1 MSQLQEEAHNA
12 SVLDVTAMMPTSN
25 REIYLTNIE
34 KFNHLLNC
42 LTGQALETVQA
53 FPISN
58 ENYPKAL
65 DRLKSRYD
73 NNSLIFAENIATLFD
88 LPAVS
93 GQSSQQLRSLVNNAS
108 ALYGSLCSLG
118 TEKQICEALLISLI
132 MQKTDAITRRK
143 WNESRNFD
151 TLPSWE
157 DCSKLLDRH
166 CQFLESLDSGNGNQS
181 SSQRKPNNLNSKSNR
196 RSKQYAF
203 VASTSSNSC
212 SFCSS
217 NEHLIQNCHRFK
229 ALEVVQRF
237 EKVKSLKLCINCLS
251 PRHHVV
257 NCTSTFK
264 CKVCAKPHHT
274 LLHHSQLPT
283 NIKSAGSSRRTEHA
297 AMPNDNVASHSHL
310 NMSSAEQIILAT
322 ALVLVKDSS
331 GSYQVGRALLDSC
344 SQVNFITEEFSKK
357 LSLAKHKHRLHVSSI
372 GSSLTNIK
380 YQTLTSIKSRHSNF
394 ELALNFGITNHIAYQ
409 PSSEIDISSWKVPP
423 NTPLADEQFFKSKR
437 VDLLLG
443 AERWIVSGKYKGQPF
458 ASPAAKCL
466 LSVEDTV
473 SDQLEMMWK
482 IEEVQSASKSWSPA
496 HVACESLYRET
507 VHQNAMGRIVVRL
520 PFKDSPDCLGLTHN
534 IALRRFYSVERRLSS
549 NRALKQDY
557 QEFMKQYRELGHMT
571 RVETPKTNEPHYY
584 IPHHCVLKPSSTST
598 KLRVVFDA
606 SCSTTS
612 QRSLNDI
619 LLVGPTIQPELYL
632 LLLQFRLHRYA
643 LTADIVKMYRQVLID
658 EPDRKFQYIFWRD
671 TESDPVST
679 YELNTVTYGT
689 ASAPFLATRSLQYLA
704 DKFETQ
710 YPIGAALIKSSFFV
724 DDFLGGADSIDQLTN
739 IRHQLTAILQKGCFD
754 LDKWH
759 SNHHDFISDTTT
771 KSLNL
776 DTDTVTSALGIKWHQ
791 MQDVF
796 LFSFNAQ
803 PGHIVTK
810 RTILSLASSLF
821 DPLGL
826 LAPIILVA
834 KIMMQELWLLRVDW
848 DESVP
853 QNLHSAWK
861 TFIQDLTTL
870 SSVKVPRYCLSINYQ
885 QVDVHG
891 FCDASIRAYGC
902 CIFLRSQNTS
912 GKVTVRLFTA
922 KSRVAPIKR
931 KSLPKLELCGALLLA
946 KLYQKVQPIF
956 AQFKG
961 DTFFWTDSQIVLHWL
976 KQHSSTLSAFVGN
989 RVAEIQDITAN
1000 GQWRHVPTQSNPADV
1015 VSRGCNIRQLSES
1028 CWFTGPE
1035 FLLLA
1040 DKYWPHLKCHN
1051 LDMEEVNKETRKVV
1065 FVNTNEDNYVLQ
1077 VLSRYSSY
1085 TKMLRVIAQ
1094 VQRFYHVTKNKLK
1107 NGECT
1112 LQPIQLQKTL
1122 HCIIWVIQ
1130 QQFFEIDIQRL
1141 QRGNPAEGTLKHLNP
1156 FLDNVFGYQL
1166 LKVGGRLELSD
1177 ISVGQRHPILL
1188 PKGCY
1193 FVELY
1198 VRHIHL
1204 CNYHAGAQALIALT
1218 RLNFWII
1225 NIREIA
1231 RRVVHSCIHCVRYK
1245 PKLLN
1250 QMMGNLPIERLTP
1263 SRPFARTAV
1272 DFCGPILTYLRIRGR
1287 VPYKTYIAVFVCLS
1301 TKAAHLEAVSD
1312 LSTEAF
1318 IAALKRL
1325 IGRRGLPSDIYC
1337 DNATNFVGANNK
1349 LAELKRMFFE
1359 KSNQVMLQTFC
1370 SNQFINFNFIPPRAP
1385 HFGGLWE
1392 AAVKSAKG
1400 HLYRTLSNTRFTF
1413 EELGTALIE
1422 IEAILNSRPI
1432 TPHSCDPSD
1441 YEALTPAHFLIGG
1454 PLKTLSE
1461 PSPQYEATSLIDK
1474 WSRITAVKHHF
1485 WRRWSRDYLNEL
1497 QIRTKW
1503 TEEQSNI
1510 TEGALVLI
1518 HEDNMPPQRWLMG
1531 RIVHFIR
1538 GPDNLVRVVDVQTP
1552 KGIIRRPIHKL
1563 ALLPIENPFK
1573 GGGMDPWGFLKD
1585 NYTSGGDSG
1594 PELGPINMENLN
1606 LNKKQTKL
1614 SATGRPVATP
1624 SRRLQTSSG
1633 TSNSTSNELK
1643 ISSQIPSGSRN
1654 TASTSRYVASS
1665 VTAKSSDKSE
1675 TKSTRRIP
1683 PSKKAHNDRRMATRI
1698 LQRVGEIP
1706 ADKISQQQAS
1716 SLEWA
1721 KSILAKSSNKEASK
1735 PDQVSKR
1742 QRSQEEEPPLTK
1754 KPRGYNVL
1762 VRPYSE
1768 VAKDNLII
1776 GVLDRSAEEGRIPKD
1791 KWKWVS
1797 AALADIFLQV
1807 LEENPGPAPSCEDA
1821 GWHQGQVKLVACKD
1835 ARSVALYKAAV
1846 SKVGE
1851 IWPGARLEA
1860 VDKKDIPSR
1869 PRARVWIPTKQ
1880 TDPEQILKIIRI
1892 CNPNLPTGNWKVVK
1906 LEEPVG
1912 PTRQAVLVLNAESL
1926 KPLTEAKYVISYGFE
1941 KLNLKVYRTDATE
1954 EPEKITSAQPL
1965 LEEPAKEPMLRQ
1977 QSCEET
1983 QSEDLPDQMEVDS
1996 LSLVSEDK
2004 SDAGSVTSL
2013 GNLFDE
2019 SGLLDSDDEADKT
2032 VVEVQVPDEGA
2043 SN

>member
-181 SSQRKPNNLNSKSNR
+181 SSQRKPNSLNSKTNR

-380 YQTLTSIKSRHSNF
+380 YQTFTSIKSRHSNF

-571 RVETPKTNEPHYY
+571 RVETPKPNEPHYY

-606 SCSTTS
+606 SCPTTS

-619 LLVGPTIQPELYL
+619 LLVGPTIQSELYL

-643 LTADIVKMYRQVLID
+643 LTADIVKMYRQILID

-961 DTFFWTDSQIVLHWL
+961 ETFFWTDSQIVLHWL

-1077 VLSRYSSY
+1077 
-1085 TKMLRVIAQ
+1085 
-1094 VQRFYHVTKNKLK
+1094 
-1107 NGECT
+1107 
-1112 LQPIQLQKTL
+1112 
-1122 HCIIWVIQ
+1122 
-1130 QQFFEIDIQRL
+1130 
-1141 QRGNPAEGTLKHLNP
+1141 
-1156 FLDNVFGYQL
+1156 
-1166 LKVGGRLELSD
+1166 
-1177 ISVGQRHPILL
+1177 
-1188 PKGCY
+1188 
-1193 FVELY
+1193 
-1198 VRHIHL
+1198 
-1204 CNYHAGAQALIALT
+1204 
-1218 RLNFWII
+1218 
-1225 NIREIA
+1225 
-1231 RRVVHSCIHCVRYK
+1231 
-1245 PKLLN
+1245 
-1250 QMMGNLPIERLTP
+1250 
-1263 SRPFARTAV
+1263 
-1272 DFCGPILTYLRIRGR
+1272 
-1287 VPYKTYIAVFVCLS
+1287 
-1301 TKAAHLEAVSD
+1301 
-1312 LSTEAF
+1312 
-1318 IAALKRL
+1318 
-1325 IGRRGLPSDIYC
+1325 
-1337 DNATNFVGANNK
+1337 
-1349 LAELKRMFFE
+1349 
-1359 KSNQVMLQTFC
+1359 
-1370 SNQFINFNFIPPRAP
+1370 
-1385 HFGGLWE
+1385 
-1392 AAVKSAKG
+1392 
-1400 HLYRTLSNTRFTF
+1400 
-1413 EELGTALIE
+1413 LGTALIE

-1461 PSPQYEATSLIDK
+1461 SSPQYEAASLIDK

-1510 TEGALVLI
+1510 TEGVLVLI

-1531 RIVHFIR
+1531 RIVHCIR

-1552 KGIIRRPIHKL
+1552 KGVIRRPIHKL

-1573 GGGMDPWGFLKD
+1573 GGG
-1585 NYTSGGDSG
+1585 
-1594 PELGPINMENLN
+1594 
-1606 LNKKQTKL
+1606 
-1614 SATGRPVATP
+1614 
-1624 SRRLQTSSG
+1624 
-1633 TSNSTSNELK
+1633 
-1643 ISSQIPSGSRN
+1643 
-1654 TASTSRYVASS
+1654 
-1665 VTAKSSDKSE
+1665 
-1675 TKSTRRIP
+1675 
-1683 PSKKAHNDRRMATRI
+1683 
-1698 LQRVGEIP
+1698 
-1706 ADKISQQQAS
+1706 
-1716 SLEWA
+1716 
-1721 KSILAKSSNKEASK
+1721 
-1735 PDQVSKR
+1735 
-1742 QRSQEEEPPLTK
+1742 
-1754 KPRGYNVL
+1754 
-1762 VRPYSE
+1762 
-1768 VAKDNLII
+1768 
-1776 GVLDRSAEEGRIPKD
+1776 
-1791 KWKWVS
+1791 
-1797 AALADIFLQV
+1797 
-1807 LEENPGPAPSCEDA
+1807 
-1821 GWHQGQVKLVACKD
+1821 
-1835 ARSVALYKAAV
+1835 
-1846 SKVGE
+1846 
-1851 IWPGARLEA
+1851 
-1860 VDKKDIPSR
+1860 
-1869 PRARVWIPTKQ
+1869 
-1880 TDPEQILKIIRI
+1880 
-1892 CNPNLPTGNWKVVK
+1892 
-1906 LEEPVG
+1906 
-1912 PTRQAVLVLNAESL
+1912 
-1926 KPLTEAKYVISYGFE
+1926 
-1941 KLNLKVYRTDATE
+1941 
-1954 EPEKITSAQPL
+1954 
-1965 LEEPAKEPMLRQ
+1965 
-1977 QSCEET
+1977 
-1983 QSEDLPDQMEVDS
+1983 
-1996 LSLVSEDK
+1996 
-2004 SDAGSVTSL
+2004 
-2013 GNLFDE
+2013 
-2019 SGLLDSDDEADKT
+2019 
-2032 VVEVQVPDEGA
+2032 
-2043 SN
+2043 

>member
-65 DRLKSRYD
+65 DRLKSRYS

-643 LTADIVKMYRQVLID
+643 LTADIVKMYRQILID

-961 DTFFWTDSQIVLHWL
+961 ETFFWTDSQIVLHWL

-1112 LQPIQLQKTL
+1112 LQPIQLQKAL

-1141 QRGNPAEGTLKHLNP
+1141 QRGNPAKGTLKHLNP

-1204 CNYHAGAQALIALT
+1204 CNYHAGAKALIALT

-1461 PSPQYEATSLIDK
+1461 PSPQYEAASLIDK

-1510 TEGALVLI
+1510 TEGALVII
-1518 HEDNMPPQRWLMG
+1518 HEDNMPPLRWLMG
-1531 RIVHFIR
+1531 RIVHCIR

-1552 KGIIRRPIHKL
+1552 KGVIRRPIHKL

-1573 GGGMDPWGFLKD
+1573 GGG
-1585 NYTSGGDSG
+1585 
-1594 PELGPINMENLN
+1594 
-1606 LNKKQTKL
+1606 
-1614 SATGRPVATP
+1614 
-1624 SRRLQTSSG
+1624 
-1633 TSNSTSNELK
+1633 
-1643 ISSQIPSGSRN
+1643 
-1654 TASTSRYVASS
+1654 
-1665 VTAKSSDKSE
+1665 
-1675 TKSTRRIP
+1675 
-1683 PSKKAHNDRRMATRI
+1683 
-1698 LQRVGEIP
+1698 
-1706 ADKISQQQAS
+1706 
-1716 SLEWA
+1716 
-1721 KSILAKSSNKEASK
+1721 
-1735 PDQVSKR
+1735 
-1742 QRSQEEEPPLTK
+1742 
-1754 KPRGYNVL
+1754 
-1762 VRPYSE
+1762 
-1768 VAKDNLII
+1768 II
-1776 GVLDRSAEEGRIPKD
+1776 
-1791 KWKWVS
+1791 
-1797 AALADIFLQV
+1797 
-1807 LEENPGPAPSCEDA
+1807 
-1821 GWHQGQVKLVACKD
+1821 H
-1835 ARSVALYKAAV
+1835 
-1846 SKVGE
+1846 
-1851 IWPGARLEA
+1851 
-1860 VDKKDIPSR
+1860 
-1869 PRARVWIPTKQ
+1869 
-1880 TDPEQILKIIRI
+1880 
-1892 CNPNLPTGNWKVVK
+1892 
-1906 LEEPVG
+1906 
-1912 PTRQAVLVLNAESL
+1912 
-1926 KPLTEAKYVISYGFE
+1926 
-1941 KLNLKVYRTDATE
+1941 
-1954 EPEKITSAQPL
+1954 
-1965 LEEPAKEPMLRQ
+1965 
-1977 QSCEET
+1977 
-1983 QSEDLPDQMEVDS
+1983 
-1996 LSLVSEDK
+1996 
-2004 SDAGSVTSL
+2004 
-2013 GNLFDE
+2013 
-2019 SGLLDSDDEADKT
+2019 
-2032 VVEVQVPDEGA
+2032 
-2043 SN
+2043 

>member
-1 MSQLQEEAHNA
+1 MATAEPPTTAELSELKQQRASTKASISRIKTFVKGKSNSLSQPELKCRLGILESYFKQILAFQTLIEKLDATDSARDELEDLYVSTKVLIMSQLQEEAHNA

-181 SSQRKPNNLNSKSNR
+181 SSQRKPNSLNSKTNR

-482 IEEVQSASKSWSPA
+482 IEEVQPASKSWSPA

-534 IALRRFYSVERRLSS
+534 IALRRFCSVERRLSS

-606 SCSTTS
+606 SCPTTS

-643 LTADIVKMYRQVLID
+643 LTADIVKMYRQILID

-803 PGHIVTK
+803 PGQIVTK

-961 DTFFWTDSQIVLHWL
+961 ETFFWTDSQIVLHWL

-1112 LQPIQLQKTL
+1112 LQPIQLQKAL

-1204 CNYHAGAQALIALT
+1204 CNYHAGAKALIALT

-1272 DFCGPILTYLRIRGR
+1272 NFCGPILTYLRIRGR

-1301 TKAAHLEAVSD
+1301 TKAAHLDVSD

-1400 HLYRTLSNTRFTF
+1400 HLYRTLSNTRLTF

-1518 HEDNMPPQRWLMG
+1518 HEDNMPPLRWLMG
-1531 RIVHFIR
+1531 RIVHCIR

-1552 KGIIRRPIHKL
+1552 KGVIRRPIHKL

-1573 GGGMDPWGFLKD
+1573 GGGIP
-1585 NYTSGGDSG
+1585 
-1594 PELGPINMENLN
+1594 NLD
-1606 LNKKQTKL
+1606 
-1614 SATGRPVATP
+1614 A
-1624 SRRLQTSSG
+1624 SR
-1633 TSNSTSNELK
+1633 
-1643 ISSQIPSGSRN
+1643 
-1654 TASTSRYVASS
+1654 S
-1665 VTAKSSDKSE
+1665 VTIFICEPESSTALHSTVLPLELEAKSSQK
-1675 TKSTRRIP
+1675 
-1683 PSKKAHNDRRMATRI
+1683 NATGMTMI
-1698 LQRVGEIP
+1698 DG
-1706 ADKISQQQAS
+1706 
-1716 SLEWA
+1716 
-1721 KSILAKSSNKEASK
+1721 
-1735 PDQVSKR
+1735 
-1742 QRSQEEEPPLTK
+1742 
-1754 KPRGYNVL
+1754 
-1762 VRPYSE
+1762 
-1768 VAKDNLII
+1768 
-1776 GVLDRSAEEGRIPKD
+1776 
-1791 KWKWVS
+1791 
-1797 AALADIFLQV
+1797 
-1807 LEENPGPAPSCEDA
+1807 
-1821 GWHQGQVKLVACKD
+1821 
-1835 ARSVALYKAAV
+1835 
-1846 SKVGE
+1846 
-1851 IWPGARLEA
+1851 
-1860 VDKKDIPSR
+1860 
-1869 PRARVWIPTKQ
+1869 
-1880 TDPEQILKIIRI
+1880 
-1892 CNPNLPTGNWKVVK
+1892 
-1906 LEEPVG
+1906 
-1912 PTRQAVLVLNAESL
+1912 
-1926 KPLTEAKYVISYGFE
+1926 
-1941 KLNLKVYRTDATE
+1941 
-1954 EPEKITSAQPL
+1954 
-1965 LEEPAKEPMLRQ
+1965 
-1977 QSCEET
+1977 
-1983 QSEDLPDQMEVDS
+1983 
-1996 LSLVSEDK
+1996 
-2004 SDAGSVTSL
+2004 
-2013 GNLFDE
+2013 
-2019 SGLLDSDDEADKT
+2019 
-2032 VVEVQVPDEGA
+2032 
-2043 SN
+2043 